1 LKKTAAE
8 SHRMLIKAYG
18 EHALHSALSGLKNSK
33 VPILT

>member
-1 LKKTAAE
+1 
-8 SHRMLIKAYG
+8 MLIEAYG